1 MCHLG
6 TGTGVL
12 AIAAARALRAPVA
25 SGDIDPVAVE
35 AALSNARLN
44 RASAY
49 VRPVVAKGVSHPSL
63 MMHRHYDLVFANILA
78 RPLIKLAPSI
88 AKIASPDADIV
99 LSGLLA
105 HDVPGV
111 VSAYG
116 QQGWYLQKRIDL
128 EGWAALLLH
137 RVAGHPLTRF

>member
-1 MCHLG
+1 M
-6 TGTGVL
+6 
-12 AIAAARALRAPVA
+12 PN
-25 SGDIDPVAVE
+25 SGKTLDEIK
-35 AALSNARLN
+35 R
-44 RASAY
+44 
-49 VRPVVAKGVSHPSL
+49 VS
-63 MMHRHYDLVFANILA
+63 
-78 RPLIKLAPSI
+78 KL
-88 AKIASPDADIV
+88 DADIV

-116 QQGWYLQKRIDL
+116 QQGWHLQKRIDL